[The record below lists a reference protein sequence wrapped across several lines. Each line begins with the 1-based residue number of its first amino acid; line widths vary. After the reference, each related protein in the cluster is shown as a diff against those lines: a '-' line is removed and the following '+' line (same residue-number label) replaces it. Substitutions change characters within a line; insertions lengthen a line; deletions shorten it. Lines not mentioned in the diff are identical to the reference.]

1 MHDDDLHPDHELAS
15 AYLDGDVTEV
25 ERAQVE
31 ASPDLSALVATMRDV
46 RSQLSDVPPASAAAR
61 EAALAA
67 MLAEFDAPSAIA
79 GEPATP
85 PAAAAAATAPAAGSN
100 VVSLASRRRWP
111 ARVMSAAAGLLV
123 VGAVGVAIKGGM
135 DSSSDSKAS
144 SATFPVNADMTAGG
158 NAPEVAGPPATIG
171 SIMGPAGVAVEIND
185 PQALLAYADEQLSLT
200 STKVA
205 VAGAPDDTDITDAG
219 GTAGMSADTFV
230 PTVEVVTG
238 TLPPEISNC
247 ATIDISSTYLGVITY
262 QGSLAYV
269 VRDPDTAVI
278 SAVTEA
284 CFVVATATP

>member
-25 ERAQVE
+25 QRAQVE
-31 ASPDLSALVATMRDV
+31 ASPELSALVATMRDV
-46 RSQLSDVPPASAAAR
+46 RSQLADVPPASVAAR

-67 MLAEFDAPSAIA
+67 MLAEFDAPSTGAD
-79 GEPATP
+79 EPATP
-85 PAAAAAATAPAAGSN
+85 AAAAVAVQPAAASN

-111 ARVMSAAAGLLV
+111 TRIMSAAAGLLV
-123 VGAVGVAIKGGM
+123 VGAVGVAVKGGL
-135 DSSSDSKAS
+135 DGSSDSKAS
-144 SATFPVNADMTAGG
+144 SATFAPSADRNGAGG

-171 SIMGPAGVAVEIND
+171 SIMGAAGVAVEIND
-185 PQALLAYADEQLSLT
+185 PQALLAYADEQWALT

-205 VAGAPDDTDITDAG
+205 SAPDGTSVTDAG

-247 ATIDISSTYLGVITY
+247 ASIDISSTYLGVITY
-262 QGSLAYV
+262 QGTLAYV

>member
-61 EAALAA
+61 ESALAA
-67 MLAEFDAPSAIA
+67 MLAEFDAPSAGA
-79 GEPATP
+79 EDPDAPLAVAAAAP
-85 PAAAAAATAPAAGSN
+85 PAAASN

-111 ARVMSAAAGLLV
+111 TRIMSAAAGLLV
-123 VGAVGVAIKGGM
+123 VGAVGVAIKGGL

-144 SATFPVNADMTAGG
+144 SATFAPSADMTAGG
-158 NAPEVAGPPATIG
+158 NAPEVAAPPATIG
-171 SIMGPAGVAVEIND
+171 SIMGAAGVAVEIND
-185 PQALLAYADEQLSLT
+185 PQALLAYADEQWSLSN
-200 STKVA
+200 TKVA
-205 VAGAPDDTDITDAG
+205 VAGSPEDTAVTDAA
-219 GTAGMSADTFV
+219 GTSADTFV

-247 ATIDISSTYLGVITY
+247 VTINLSSTYLGVITY
-262 QGSLAYV
+262 QGILAYV

-278 SAVTEA
+278 SAITEA